1 MKIVERTKKSR
12 LDIIASMNETADQ
25 LNEKG
30 NYKEEIK
37 VRKEIITKA
46 EELVEQF
53 GEGKLEMPA
62 LQSCY

>member
-1 MKIVERTKKSR
+1 MKIVEGAKKSR
-12 LDIIASMNETADQ
+12 LDIIASMNEAADQ

-46 EELVEQF
+46 EELVGQIRNAAGDE
-53 GEGKLEMPA
+53 
-62 LQSCY
+62 